1 MFLALG
7 GGLVPN
13 AMSPAKQYADTCM
26 WRSFFF
32 SALSLCMLMMLKVMQ
47 IRSTRTRAEKGGR
60 ARSA

>member
-47 IRSTRTRAEKGGR
+47 IRLTRT
-60 ARSA
+60 

>member
-7 GGLVPN
+7 GSLVPN

-26 WRSFFF
+26 WRSFF

-47 IRSTRTRAEKGGR
+47 IRLTRTSAEKGGR
-60 ARSA
+60 ARNA